1 MSVKEAEEFIKK
13 MDTDDAFREN
23 VMRISDVKE
32 LKEYINQ
39 HGFFFTY
46 DELHIARLALSK
58 PKSSPNTSQ

>member
-46 DELHIARLALSK
+46 DEFHNPRLAMSK
-58 PKSSPNTSQ
+58 PKPSSNTSQ